1 MPRGR
6 LIGTACN
13 DEEELVEDAEV
24 VTVSDEEAAKYSV
37 IGVHARI
44 KAFISSA
51 VLEFLVNPFG

>member
-6 LIGTACN
+6 LIGTARN

-37 IGVHARI
+37 IGVHA
-44 KAFISSA
+44 
-51 VLEFLVNPFG
+51 